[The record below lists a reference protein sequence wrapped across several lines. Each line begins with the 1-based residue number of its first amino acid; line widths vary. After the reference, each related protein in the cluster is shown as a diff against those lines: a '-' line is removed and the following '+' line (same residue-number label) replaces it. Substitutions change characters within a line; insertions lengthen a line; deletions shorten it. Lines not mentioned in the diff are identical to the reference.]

1 MPIEL
6 VPLCEANVVL
16 AEPII
21 VGAGP
26 QGVRIVV
33 EVEEAT
39 ITGDRISGRMKG
51 RSGADWVT
59 VVGTTGTVDVRLTF
73 ETEDSALVFVQ
84 YRGRLDLTNGAGSAP
99 VYVAPTFET
108 SAPQYAWLNL
118 VQAVG
123 KGTIDGHHLHYDW
136 FEVR

>member
-6 VPLCEANVVL
+6 IPLCEADAVL
-16 AEPII
+16 AQPIVI
-21 VGAGP
+21 GEGP

-39 ITGDRISGRMKG
+39 LTGDRINGRMKG
-51 RSGADWVT
+51 RAAADWIT
-59 VVGTTGTVDVRLTF
+59 VVGKTGCVDVRLTI
-73 ETEDSALVFVQ
+73 ETDDAALIFVQ
-84 YRGRLDLTNGAGSAP
+84 YRGRLDLTNGAGTAP
-99 VYVAPTFET
+99 IYVAPTFET

-123 KGTIDGHHLHYDW
+123 KGRLDGHYLHYEW
-136 FEVR
+136 FEAK